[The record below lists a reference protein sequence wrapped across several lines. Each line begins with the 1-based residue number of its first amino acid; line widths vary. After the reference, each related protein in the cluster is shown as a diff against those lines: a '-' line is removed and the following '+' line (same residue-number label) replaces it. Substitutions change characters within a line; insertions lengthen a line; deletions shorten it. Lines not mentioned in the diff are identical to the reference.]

1 MPSVKENPLLLVRDR
16 EHVSVVDVTT
26 GTQVKL
32 FSSTLDIDRV
42 SAGYLEVREE
52 NGIYEIYTIEHVR
65 G

>member
-1 MPSVKENPLLLVRDR
+1 M
-16 EHVSVVDVTT
+16 VDVTT

-32 FSSTLDIDRV
+32 FSSPLDIDIM

-52 NGIYEIYTIEHVR
+52 NGIYEIFTIEHVK